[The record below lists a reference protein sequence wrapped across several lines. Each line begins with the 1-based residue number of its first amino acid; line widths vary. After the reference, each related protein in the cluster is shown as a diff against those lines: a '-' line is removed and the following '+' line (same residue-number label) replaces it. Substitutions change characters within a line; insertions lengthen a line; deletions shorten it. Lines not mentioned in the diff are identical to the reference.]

1 MIIGVGVDT
10 IEPERIARAIQNER
24 FLARVYT
31 DGERAHIAAAGR
43 AGAQRAAGIF
53 AAKEAALKALGC
65 GLSGAALCEAE
76 VKWNGAGRPELSF
89 HGRAYEKFKA
99 LGGVRSHLS
108 ITHIES
114 AATAFAVLEG
124 E

>member
-24 FLARVYT
+24 FLTRVYT
-31 DGERAHIAAAGR
+31 EGERAHIAAAGR
-43 AGAQRAAGIF
+43 AGAQ
-53 AAKEAALKALGC
+53 
-65 GLSGAALCEAE
+65 LCEAE

-108 ITHIES
+108 ITHIDS

-124 E
+124 D

>member
-1 MIIGVGVDT
+1 MIVGIGVDT
-10 IEPERIARAIQNER
+10 IEPERIAKAIANDH
-24 FLARVYT
+24 FLHRVYT
-31 DGERAHIAAAGR
+31 EGERTHIAAAGK

-53 AAKEAALKALGC
+53 AAKEAVLKALGC
-65 GLSGAALCEAE
+65 GLSGVGLCEVE
-76 VKWNGAGRPELSF
+76 VMWNEAGRPELRL

-124 E
+124 D

>member
-31 DGERAHIAAAGR
+31 EGERAHIAAAGR

-76 VKWNGAGRPELSF
+76 VKRDGPSCPFTAGRMKNS
-89 HGRAYEKFKA
+89 R
-99 LGGVRSHLS
+99 RW
-108 ITHIES
+108 
-114 AATAFAVLEG
+114 AACGAICR
-124 E
+124 

>member
-1 MIIGVGVDT
+1 M
-10 IEPERIARAIQNER
+10 
-24 FLARVYT
+24 YT
-31 DGERAHIAAAGR
+31 EGERAHIAAAGR

-108 ITHIES
+108 ITHIDS

>member
-1 MIIGVGVDT
+1 MRLVGVQVCG
-10 IEPERIARAIQNER
+10 ELRRERGEER
-24 FLARVYT
+24 LRVRLRQ
-31 DGERAHIAAAGR
+31 ES
-43 AGAQRAAGIF
+43 AQRAAGIF

-108 ITHIES
+108 ITHIDS
-114 AATAFAVLEG
+114 AATAFAGLEG
-124 E
+124 D

>member
-1 MIIGVGVDT
+1 M
-10 IEPERIARAIQNER
+10 
-24 FLARVYT
+24 
-31 DGERAHIAAAGR
+31 RAHIAAAGR

-76 VKWNGAGRPELSF
+76 VKWNDAGRPELSF

-108 ITHIES
+108 ITHIDS